1 MPLKIGFLPQEGADL
16 VCGIYSV
23 FRIYRTHYDGSWH
36 RLGENKDKQK
46 RVHVCGEDWG
56 RRKPARWSRRV
67 EKVEEIRER
76 KGSSSGDELKKKNI
90 RRMRRRRDMKNIK
103 KSARE
108 RYASSNT
115 LIFKRVRLPDL
126 FLTLLIFPVSSWLFT
141 VLGDEQLGG
150 DITATTRTKAAAH
163 YWQC

>member
-1 MPLKIGFLPQEGADL
+1 
-16 VCGIYSV
+16 
-23 FRIYRTHYDGSWH
+23 
-36 RLGENKDKQK
+36 
-46 RVHVCGEDWG
+46 
-56 RRKPARWSRRV
+56 
-67 EKVEEIRER
+67 
-76 KGSSSGDELKKKNI
+76 
-90 RRMRRRRDMKNIK
+90 MKNIK

-150 DITATTRTKAAAH
+150 DIKATTRTKAAAH